1 MRIVLAILAVFFAGD
16 AVAQTIDA
24 PKEYRNCFILA
35 RQRPEEGW
43 EQALAWQSLG
53 GGEPARH
60 CGAVALI
67 ALGKHEEAAQRLEA
81 LAAESRRQ
89 EAVRAEML
97 GQAGQAWLLAGKP
110 ERALAAQETALHL
123 VPGNLDLLLDKSVTL
138 AQVHHYKDAVAVLTD
153 VLKRQPNRVEAM
165 TLRASAHRYLDYG
178 RPRSGW
184 DARRFRP
191 RRGRPDRRAAGL
203 AEGAGAVPAR
213 LPRRRVGQ
221 EEHRTDGREEVA
233 LSPSSPSGEGFTP
246 RRTGPSVGASW
257 CRPGPRRP

>member
-24 PKEYRNCFILA
+24 PKEYRNCFVLA

-43 EQALAWQSLG
+43 EQAIAWQSLG

-123 VPGNLDLLLDKSVTL
+123 APGNLDLLLDKSVTL

-165 TLRASAHRYLDYG
+165 TLRASAHRYLDQIPLAKEDIA
-178 RPRSGW
+178 RALVLDPEFP
-184 DARRFRP
+184 DALLERGMLRRLDDDRMGA
-191 RRGRPDRRAAGL
+191 RQDWLKVLELSQPDSPAA
-203 AEGAGAVPAR
+203 ESAR
-213 LPRRRVGQ
+213 KNIELMDVRK
-221 EEHRTDGREEVA
+221 
-233 LSPSSPSGEGFTP
+233 
-246 RRTGPSVGASW
+246 
-257 CRPGPRRP
+257 

>member
-165 TLRASAHRYLDYG
+165 TLRASAHRYLDQIPLAKEDIA
-178 RPRSGW
+178 RALVLDPEFP
-184 DARRFRP
+184 DALLERGMLRRLDDDRIGA
-191 RRGRPDRRAAGL
+191 RQDWLKVLELSQPDSPAA
-203 AEGAGAVPAR
+203 ESAR
-213 LPRRRVGQ
+213 KNIELMDVRK
-221 EEHRTDGREEVA
+221 
-233 LSPSSPSGEGFTP
+233 
-246 RRTGPSVGASW
+246 
-257 CRPGPRRP
+257 